1 MTAPPYDRL
10 TGRLLLRGDP
20 LYEQARTGR
29 IFNARRPDRFPAAV
43 LLAEEDDDVVA
54 GVRLAAERGWAVSV
68 RSGGHSWA
76 AWSLRDDALLIDL
89 GGMRDI
95 AYEPATGI
103 VSARPA
109 VRGGLELAPFLAER
123 GRAFPGGHCASVGL
137 GGYLLQGGQGWNGRS
152 RGWACQ
158 SVVGLDVVTADG
170 ELVHADAGQNP
181 DLLWAARGAGPG
193 FPGVVT
199 RFHLQTYQA
208 PRVMWHDTWTF
219 RLDDAVELLTWLH
232 EVLPGLDRRV
242 EPVVAA
248 TRLPDVPLHDGT
260 ARPGGT
266 VLLLHTTV
274 MADSDA
280 EALALLAPLQG
291 GPPAGREL
299 GHVQGRTSVAEE
311 NLAQTAQNPEG
322 YRYAVD
328 CTWTDA
334 PARVLAPLLQ
344 AMWRELDTEHSFS
357 IWYGWAPPRSAD
369 SGGDDPAGL
378 AACGGGPEPPRESRP
393 DMAFS
398 VEAEVYVATYAIYQD
413 PADDTRYSDWVH
425 RRTAELAVHG
435 AGVYLGDTDFTRR
448 QDRFLSDDAYRRLGE
463 IRAERDP
470 SGRFASYLTSGP
482 EGLNVH
488 A

>member
-1 MTAPPYDRL
+1 MTAPPRGRL
-10 TGRLLLRGDP
+10 AGRLLLRGDP
-20 LYEQARTGR
+20 GYEQARVGR

-43 LLAEEDDDVVA
+43 LVAHDDGDVIE
-54 GVRLAAERGWAVSV
+54 GIRLAADRGWTVTV

-89 GGMRDI
+89 ARLRDM
-95 AYEPATGI
+95 AYDPGTGV

-109 VRGGLELAPFLAER
+109 VKGGLELAPFLAER

-137 GGYLLQGGQGWNGRS
+137 GGYLLQGGQGWNGRAS
-152 RGWACQ
+152 GWACE
-158 SVVGLDVVTADG
+158 SVAGLDVVTADG
-170 ELVHADAGQNP
+170 RLVHADATENP

-199 RFHLQTYQA
+199 RFHLQTYPA

-219 RLDDAVELLTWLH
+219 RLGDTVELLTWLH
-232 EVLPGLDRRV
+232 GLLPRLDRRV

-248 TRLPDVPLHDGT
+248 TRQPDVPLHAGT
-260 ARPGGT
+260 ARPDGT

-280 EALALLAPLQG
+280 DARTLLAAFGDGPL
-291 GPPAGREL
+291 AGRAL
-299 GHVQGRTSVAEE
+299 GHVQGRTSLPEE
-311 NLAQTAQNPEG
+311 NVAQTAQNPEG

-328 CTWTDA
+328 CTWSDA
-334 PARVLAPLLQ
+334 PAHVLAPRLHEL
-344 AMWRELDTEHSFS
+344 WSELDTEHSFS
-357 IWYGWAPPRSAD
+357 IWYGWAPR
-369 SGGDDPAGL
+369 
-378 AACGGGPEPPRESRP
+378 RSRP

-398 VEAEVYVATYAIYQD
+398 VEADVYIATYAIYTE
-413 PADDTRYSDWVH
+413 PADDARYTDWVH
-425 RRTAELAVHG
+425 RRTAALAVHG

-448 QDRFLSDDAYRRLGE
+448 QDRFLADDAYRRLAA

-470 SGRFASYLTSGP
+470 SGRFASYLTSDP
-482 EGLNVH
+482 ERLNVH
-488 A
+488 G

>member
-1 MTAPPYDRL
+1 MTLPRRDRL
-10 TGRLLLRGDP
+10 AGRLVLRGEGG
-20 LYEQARTGR
+20 YEQARVGR

-43 LLAEEDDDVVA
+43 LLAEDEQDVIE

-89 GGMRDI
+89 GQLRDI
-95 AYEPATGI
+95 AYDPATGMA
-103 VSARPA
+103 SARPA
-109 VRGGLELAPFLAER
+109 VQGGLELAPFLAER

-137 GGYLLQGGQGWNGRS
+137 GGYLLQGGQGWNGRE

-158 SVVGLDVVTADG
+158 SVTGLDVVTADG
-170 ELVHADAGQNP
+170 KLIHVDGDQNA

-193 FPGVVT
+193 FPGIVT
-199 RFHLQTYQA
+199 RFYLQTYQA

-219 RLDDAVELLTWLH
+219 RLDDTVELLSWLH
-232 EVLPGLDRRV
+232 GVLPGLDRRA

-248 TRLPDVPLHDGT
+248 TRLPGVPLHDGT
-260 ARPGGT
+260 THPGGT

-280 EALALLAPLQG
+280 DARAALAPLQH
-291 GPPAGREL
+291 GPLAGREL
-299 GHVQGRTSVAEE
+299 GHVQDRTSVLGE
-311 NLAQTAQNPEG
+311 NVAQTAQNPEG

-328 CTWTDA
+328 CTWTQA
-334 PARVLAPLLQ
+334 PAHVLAPLLH
-344 AMWRELDTEHSFS
+344 ALWSELDTEHSFS
-357 IWYGWAPPRSAD
+357 IWYGWAPRRD
-369 SGGDDPAGL
+369 L
-378 AACGGGPEPPRESRP
+378 P

-398 VEAEVYVATYAIYQD
+398 VEADVYIATYAIYTD
-413 PADDTRYSDWVH
+413 PADDERYRDWVH
-425 RRTAELAVHG
+425 RRTADLAVQG

-448 QDRFLSDDAYRRLGE
+448 QDRFASDEAYRRLAA

-470 SGRFASYLTSGP
+470 SGRFASYLAARP
-482 EGLNVH
+482 ERLNVH
-488 A
+488 G

>member
-1 MTAPPYDRL
+1 MTAPHEMTGARDRFA
-10 TGRLLLRGDP
+10 GPLLLRGDP
-20 LYEQARTGR
+20 GYEQARVGR

-43 LLAEEDDDVVA
+43 LLADNDRDVIE
-54 GVRLAAERGWAVSV
+54 GVRLAAERGWTTSV

-89 GGMRDI
+89 GRMRDI
-95 AYEPATGI
+95 AYEPASGV

-109 VRGGLELAPFLAER
+109 VRGGLELAPFLAGR
-123 GRAFPGGHCASVGL
+123 GRAFPAGHCASVGL
-137 GGYLLQGGQGWNGRS
+137 GGYLLQGGQGWNGRA

-158 SVVGLDVVTADG
+158 SVAGLDVVTADG
-170 ELVHADAGQNP
+170 TLVHADASENP

-193 FPGVVT
+193 FPGIVT
-199 RFHLQTYQA
+199 RFYLQTYEA

-219 RLDDAVELLTWLH
+219 RLGDTVELLTWLH
-232 EVLPGLDRRV
+232 EILPGLDRHA

-260 ARPGGT
+260 ARPDGT

-280 EALALLAPLQG
+280 DALARLAPLQD
-291 GPPAGREL
+291 GPLAGREL
-299 GHVQGRTSVAEE
+299 GHVQDRTSVLEE

-328 CTWTDA
+328 STWTHA
-334 PARVLAPLLQ
+334 PAQVLAPLLY
-344 AMWRELDTEHSFS
+344 ALWSELDTEHSFS
-357 IWYGWAPPRSAD
+357 IWYGWAPRRD
-369 SGGDDPAGL
+369 L
-378 AACGGGPEPPRESRP
+378 P

-398 VEAEVYVATYAIYQD
+398 VEADVYIATYAIYAD
-413 PADDTRYSDWVH
+413 PADDGKYSDWVH
-425 RRTAELAVHG
+425 GRTAALAAHG
-435 AGVYLGDTDFTRR
+435 AGAYLGDTDFTRR
-448 QDRFLSDDAYRRLGE
+448 QDRFLSDEAYRRLAA

-470 SGRFASYLTSGP
+470 SGRFASYLASDP
-482 EGLNVH
+482 AGLNVH
-488 A
+488 G

>member
-1 MTAPPYDRL
+1 MTAPHEMTRARDRFA
-10 TGRLLLRGDP
+10 GRLLPRGDP
-20 LYEQARTGR
+20 GYEQARVGR

-43 LLAEEDDDVVA
+43 LLADDDRDVIE
-54 GVRLAAERGWAVSV
+54 GVRLAAERGWTASV

-89 GGMRDI
+89 GRMRDI
-95 AYEPATGI
+95 AYEPATGV

-109 VRGGLELAPFLAER
+109 VQGGLELAPFLARR

-137 GGYLLQGGQGWNGRS
+137 GGYLLQGGQGWNGRA

-158 SVVGLDVVTADG
+158 SVAGLDVVAADG
-170 ELVHADAGQNP
+170 ALVHADASENP

-193 FPGVVT
+193 FPGIVT

-219 RLDDAVELLTWLH
+219 RLDDTVELLTWLH
-232 EVLPGLDRRV
+232 EILPGLDRRA

-260 ARPGGT
+260 ARPDGT

-280 EALALLAPLQG
+280 DALAGLAP
-291 GPPAGREL
+291 
-299 GHVQGRTSVAEE
+299 
-311 NLAQTAQNPEG
+311 NPEG

-334 PARVLAPLLQ
+334 PAQVLAPQLYAL
-344 AMWRELDTEHSFS
+344 WSELDTEHSFS
-357 IWYGWAPPRSAD
+357 IWYGWAPRRD
-369 SGGDDPAGL
+369 L
-378 AACGGGPEPPRESRP
+378 P

-398 VEAEVYVATYAIYQD
+398 VEADVYIATYAIYAD
-413 PADDTRYSDWVH
+413 RADDGKYSDWVH
-425 RRTAELAVHG
+425 RRTAALAAHG
-435 AGVYLGDTDFTRR
+435 AGAYLGDTDFTRR
-448 QDRFLSDDAYRRLGE
+448 QDRFLSDEAYRRLAA

-470 SGRFASYLTSGP
+470 SGRFASYLASDP
-482 EGLNVH
+482 AGLNVH
-488 A
+488 G

>member
-1 MTAPPYDRL
+1 MTARRYDRL
-10 TGRLLLRGDP
+10 ADRLAGRLLLRGEP
-20 LYEQARTGR
+20 GYEQARTGR

-43 LLAEEDDDVVA
+43 LLAASDADVVS
-54 GVRLAAERGWAVSV
+54 GVRWAAERGWPVSV

-89 GGMRDI
+89 GGLRDL
-95 AYEPATGI
+95 AYDPATG
-103 VSARPA
+103 VVAARPA

-137 GGYLLQGGQGWNGRS
+137 GGYLLQGGQGWDGRA

-158 SVVGLDVVTADG
+158 SVSGLDVVTADG
-170 ELVHADAGQNP
+170 TLVRADATENS

-199 RFHLQTYQA
+199 RFRLQTHSA

-219 RLDDAVELLTWLH
+219 RLDDTVELLTWLH

-248 TRLPDVPLHDGT
+248 TRLPDVPLRDGT
-260 ARPGGT
+260 ARPDGT

-274 MADSDA
+274 MASSDSDA
-280 EALALLAPLQG
+280 LTLLAPLRD
-291 GPPAGREL
+291 GPLAGRAL
-299 GHVQGRTSVAEE
+299 GHVRGRTSVAEE

-322 YRYAVD
+322 HRYTVD
-328 CTWTDA
+328 CTWTNA
-334 PARVLAPLLQ
+334 PARVLAPMLRE
-344 AMWRELDTEHSFS
+344 MWSELETEHSFS
-357 IWYGWAPPRSAD
+357 IWYGWAPRD
-369 SGGDDPAGL
+369 
-378 AACGGGPEPPRESRP
+378 SRP

-398 VEAEVYVATYAIYQD
+398 VEADVYVATYVIYTD
-413 PADDTRYSDWVH
+413 PADDARYTEWVH
-425 RRTAELAVHG
+425 RRTAALAVHG

-448 QDRFLSDDAYRRLGE
+448 QDRFLSDDAFRRLAA
-463 IRAERDP
+463 IRAQRDP
-470 SGRFASYLTSGP
+470 SGRFASYLTRDP

-488 A
+488 G

>member
-1 MTAPPYDRL
+1 MTAALPDGL
-10 TGRLLLRGDP
+10 AGRLLLRGDP
-20 LYEQARTGR
+20 RYEQARVGR

-43 LLAEEDDDVVA
+43 LLAASDADVIS
-54 GVRLAAERGWAVSV
+54 GVRLAAERGWTVSV

-89 GGMRDI
+89 GAMRDM
-95 AYEPATGI
+95 AYDPATG
-103 VSARPA
+103 VVAARPA
-109 VRGGLELAPFLAER
+109 VQGGLELAPFLAER

-137 GGYLLQGGQGWNGRS
+137 GGYLLQGGQGWDGRA

-170 ELVHADAGQNP
+170 TLVRADVSQNC

-193 FPGVVT
+193 FPGVIT
-199 RFHLQTYQA
+199 RFYLQTYQA
-208 PRVMWHDTWTF
+208 PGAMWHDTWTF
-219 RLDDAVELLTWLH
+219 RLEDTVELLTWLH
-232 EVLPGLDRRV
+232 DVLPGLDPRV

-260 ARPGGT
+260 VRPPGT

-274 MADSDA
+274 MASCDE

-291 GPPAGREL
+291 GPAAGRVLGRAL
-299 GHVQGRTSVAEE
+299 GHEQGRTSVAEE
-311 NLAQTAQNPEG
+311 NLAQTVQNPEG

-334 PARVLAPLLQ
+334 PARVLAPMLQ
-344 AMWRELDTEHSFS
+344 ALWSELETEHSFS
-357 IWYGWAPPRSAD
+357 IWYGWAPR
-369 SGGDDPAGL
+369 G
-378 AACGGGPEPPRESRP
+378 SRP

-398 VEAEVYVATYAIYQD
+398 VEADVYVATYVIYAD
-413 PADDTRYSDWVH
+413 PADDERHAEWVH
-425 RRTAELAVHG
+425 RRTAALADAHG

-448 QDRFLSDDAYRRLGE
+448 QDRFLSDEAFRRLAAV
-463 IRAERDP
+463 RAARDP
-470 SGRFASYLTSGP
+470 SGRFASYLTSDP

-488 A
+488 G

>member
-1 MTAPPYDRL
+1 L
-10 TGRLLLRGDP
+10 ILRGDP
-20 LYEQARTGR
+20 GYEQARVGR

-43 LLAEEDDDVVA
+43 LLAADDDDVIE
-54 GVRLAAERGWAVSV
+54 GVRLAAERGWTVTV

-89 GGMRDI
+89 DAMRDI
-95 AYEPATGI
+95 AYSPAAGV

-109 VRGGLELAPFLAER
+109 VQGGQELAPYLAER

-137 GGYLLQGGQGWNGRS
+137 GGYLLQGGQGWNGRA

-170 ELVHADAGQNP
+170 RLLHADAAQHS

-193 FPGVVT
+193 FPGIVT
-199 RFHLQTYQA
+199 RFYLQTYQA
-208 PRVMWHDTWTF
+208 PPVMWHDTWTF
-219 RLDDAVELLTWLH
+219 GLDDTVELLTWLH
-232 EVLPGLDRRV
+232 GILPGLDRRV

-260 ARPGGT
+260 ARPDGT

-274 MADSDA
+274 MADSDGDA
-280 EALALLAPLQG
+280 RALLTAFGDGPL
-291 GPPAGREL
+291 AGRAL
-299 GHVQGRTSVAEE
+299 GHVQGRTSVLEE
-311 NLAQTAQNPEG
+311 NAAQTAQNPTG

-328 CTWTDA
+328 CTWSDA
-334 PARVLAPLLQ
+334 PARVVAPLLHEL
-344 AMWRELDTEHSFS
+344 WGELDTEHSFS
-357 IWYGWAPPRSAD
+357 IWYGWAPQRN
-369 SGGDDPAGL
+369 L
-378 AACGGGPEPPRESRP
+378 P

-398 VEAEVYVATYAIYQD
+398 VEADVYVATYAIYTD
-413 PADDTRYSDWVH
+413 PADDARYQDWVH
-425 RRTAELAVHG
+425 RGTAALAVHG

-448 QDRFLSDDAYRRLGE
+448 QDRFLSDDAYRRLAA

-470 SGRFASYLTSGP
+470 SGRFTSYLTGDP
-482 EGLNVH
+482 AGLNAH
-488 A
+488 E

>member
-1 MTAPPYDRL
+1 MTAALADGL
-10 TGRLLLRGDP
+10 AGRLLLRGDP
-20 LYEQARTGR
+20 RYEQARVGR

-43 LLAEEDDDVVA
+43 LLAASESDVLS
-54 GVRLAAERGWAVSV
+54 GVRLAAERGWTVSV

-89 GGMRDI
+89 GGLRDL
-95 AYEPATGI
+95 AYEPATG
-103 VSARPA
+103 VVAARPA
-109 VRGGLELAPFLAER
+109 VQGGLELAPFLAGR

-137 GGYLLQGGQGWNGRS
+137 GGYLLQGGQGWDGRA

-158 SVVGLDVVTADG
+158 SVVGVDVVLADG
-170 ELVHADAGQNP
+170 ALVRADASENP

-199 RFHLQTYQA
+199 RFYLQTYPA
-208 PRVMWHDTWTF
+208 PGVMWHDTWTF
-219 RLDDAVELLTWLH
+219 GLDDTVDLLTWLQ
-232 EVLPGLDRRV
+232 EALPALDRRV

-260 ARPGGT
+260 VRPSGT

-274 MADSDA
+274 MASCDE

-291 GPPAGREL
+291 GPLAGRAL
-299 GHVQGRTSVAEE
+299 GHVRGRTSVAEE
-311 NLAQTAQNPEG
+311 NLAQTVQNPEG

-334 PARVLAPLLQ
+334 PARVLAPMLQ
-344 AMWRELDTEHSFS
+344 ALWSELETEHSFS
-357 IWYGWAPPRSAD
+357 IWYGWAPRSR
-369 SGGDDPAGL
+369 P
-378 AACGGGPEPPRESRP
+378 SRP

-398 VEAEVYVATYAIYQD
+398 VEAEVYVATYVIYD
-413 PADDTRYSDWVH
+413 EPADDERYAEWVH
-425 RRTAELAVHG
+425 SRTAALARAHG

-448 QDRFLSDDAYRRLGE
+448 QDRFLSGEAYRRLCAV
-463 IRAERDP
+463 RAARDP
-470 SGRFASYLTSGP
+470 SGRFASYLTSDP

-488 A
+488 G